1 MKTVLS
7 SAKKTVVISPDD
19 PFVVIGERINPTN
32 RKKLAE
38 ELRRFDYTRVK
49 ADALAQVQAGAQV
62 VDVNCGVPGADEP
75 AILKGAVEI
84 LQATIDAPLSL
95 DSSVVEALE
104 AALPAYKG
112 KALINSVTGDDRLL
126 DRLLPVVKKYNAA
139 VIGITH
145 DESGIKNDAKGRLA
159 VAEKIVKRALEHGIP
174 KEDVVIDPICMPI
187 GANTKLGAITLDT
200 IRLVKQELGV
210 NISIGAG
217 NVGFG
222 LPDRPTQTAAII
234 LLGMP
239 LGLTA
244 SIANPLEHEIYRAVL
259 AGDLMLGRDSF
270 GMKWMGYYRKREA
283 EAKAAAAQA
292 AGAAAE
298 PPKPVA

>member
-49 ADALAQVQAGAQV
+49 ADAIAQLQAGAQV

-75 AILKGAVEI
+75 AILKGAVEV
-84 LQATIDAPLSL
+84 LQQTTDAPLSL
-95 DSSVVEALE
+95 DSSVPEALE
-104 AALPAYKG
+104 AALPAYQG
-112 KALINSVTGDDRLL
+112 KALINSVTADDKLL
-126 DRLLPVVKKYNAA
+126 DRLLPLIKEHRAA

-145 DESGIKNDAKGRLA
+145 DEAGISNDPKVRLA
-159 VAEKIVKRALEHGIP
+159 AARKIVQRAEEHGIP
-174 KEDVVIDPICMPI
+174 REDVIVDPICMPI
-187 GANTKLGAITLDT
+187 GANTKLGSVTLET
-200 IRLVKQELGV
+200 IRLVRAELGV
-210 NISIGAG
+210 NVSIGAG

-222 LPDRPTQTAAII
+222 LPDRPAQTASII
-234 LLGMP
+234 LLGMS

-244 SIANPLEHEIYRAVL
+244 SIANPLEPEIYRAVL
-259 AGDLMLGRDSF
+259 AGDLMLGKDPF
-270 GMKWMGYYRKREA
+270 GMKWMAYYRKREA
-283 EAKAAAAQA
+283 EAKAAAASPVEA
-292 AGAAAE
+292 
-298 PPKPVA
+298 PKPSP

>member
-1 MKTVLS
+1 MKTVLA
-7 SAKKTVVISPDD
+7 SAKKTVVISPED

-38 ELRRFDYTRVK
+38 ELKRFDFTRVK
-49 ADALAQVQAGAQV
+49 TDAIAQVQAGAQV
-62 VDVNCGVPGADEP
+62 IDVNCGVPGADEP
-75 AILKGAVEI
+75 ALLKGAVEV

-112 KALINSVTGDDRLL
+112 KALINSVTGDDKLL
-126 DRLLPVVKKYNAA
+126 DRLLPVVKKHDAR

-145 DESGIKNDAKGRLA
+145 DESGIKNDAKARFA
-159 VAEKIVKRALEHGIP
+159 VAERIVRRAEEHGIP
-174 KEDVVIDPICMPI
+174 KENVIIDPICMPI
-187 GANTKLGAITLDT
+187 GANTKLGAITLES
-200 IRLVKQELGV
+200 IKLVHDNLGV
-210 NISIGAG
+210 NVSIGAG

-222 LPDRPTQTAAII
+222 LPDRPAQTASII
-234 LLGMP
+234 LLGMS

-259 AGDLMLGRDSF
+259 AGDLMLGKDGF

-283 EAKAAAAQA
+283 EAKAAAAA
-292 AGAAAE
+292 ATPE
-298 PPKPVA
+298 PLKPTP

>member
-1 MKTVLS
+1 MKTVVS

-38 ELRRFDYTRVK
+38 ELRRLDYTRVK
-49 ADALAQVQAGAQV
+49 ADALAQAAAGAQV
-62 VDVNCGVPGADEP
+62 IDVNCGVPGADEP
-75 AILKGAVEI
+75 AILKGAVEV
-84 LQATIDAPLSL
+84 LQQTIDAPLSL
-95 DSSVVEALE
+95 DSSVAEALE

-126 DRLLPVVKKYNAA
+126 DRLLPVVQEQQAA
-139 VIGITH
+139 VIGIPH
-145 DESGIKNDAKGRLA
+145 AAAGISNAPTVRLA
-159 VAEKIVKRALEHGIP
+159 GAQKIVRRAEEHGIP
-174 KEDVVIDPICMPI
+174 REDVIIDPICMPI
-187 GANTKLGAITLDT
+187 GANTKLGAVTLET
-200 IRLVKQELGV
+200 ISLVRHELGV

-234 LLGMP
+234 LLGMSR
-239 LGLTA
+239 GLTA
-244 SIANPLEHEIYRAVL
+244 SIANPLEPEIYRAVL
-259 AGDLMLGRDSF
+259 AGDLMLGKDGF

-283 EAKAAAAQA
+283 EAKAAAA
-292 AGAAAE
+292 AAE
-298 PPKPVA
+298 APKPAT